1 MNMKKM
7 GIQRRILLLLLSA
20 GLVTFF
26 VLSAASF
33 ISLYQGRSD
42 ALETGGAMGKT
53 VEGFAEDFAVRQAK
67 KRISDVAEQKAENVE
82 HVVEGI
88 LADADNMAKTMTG
101 ILSDSADYS
110 PIMLM
115 TPTESQIPGNTAYIY
130 LRRGLSE
137 RIFSDPALMREI
149 GTASNI
155 GKCLEFTS
163 RRYTSD
169 TSCYIAS
176 DNGYLIWADG
186 LSKGQTMAEFP
197 EVYLKQEFD
206 AVKRP
211 WYIAAKKEGHP
222 IVTEVYISVEGDS
235 EITCAAPYYENGKFA
250 GVAGIS
256 TPLHALHE
264 IIQKKN
270 LGEESVNFA
279 LDDKGCVVM
288 SSKTEGT
295 LAVSQEKRDLRLSPE
310 LSLAVEAASMAAGK
324 SDIALVTVDGEEYY
338 LAYAPMPL
346 LGWSFGTLVKCDT
359 VTAPAEEI
367 GHIVAYEAKAFAA
380 SMERR
385 FFENAFRTAV
395 LLLIMLLVLVYV
407 SRRAARHFVGPILTL
422 SEGVKEIAKGNLD
435 KKLEVRTGDE
445 LEGLADSVN
454 EMTDDLKTYMEN
466 YAHATADKERI
477 ATELS
482 MAQSIQAGMLPNIFP
497 KFSENDHFDLF
508 AAMEPAREVG
518 GDFYDFYMLDEDHLA
533 LTIADVSGKGVPASL
548 FMVISKTILK
558 NVALSEGI
566 GADLGKLMERTNN
579 QLCENNE
586 EMMFVTMFFGVL
598 DLKTGEFSYVN
609 AGHNAPFIGRTS
621 DGHTEWSSLEN
632 KKKNYMVG
640 AVEDA
645 VYDERRLTLAPGDM
659 LFVYTDGVTE
669 AMDTDGNMYTEAR
682 LKETLER
689 EGRPEV
695 KSEALLAAVRAD
707 ITSHVNG
714 AEPSDDVTMLGI
726 RFLGP

>member
-88 LADADNMAKTMTG
+88 LADADNMVKTMTG

-176 DNGYLIWADG
+176 DNGYLIWVDG

-222 IVTEVYISVEGDS
+222 IVSEVYISVEGDS

-264 IIQKKN
+264 IIQKKS
-270 LGEESVNFA
+270 GRG
-279 LDDKGCVVM
+279 KC
-288 SSKTEGT
+288 
-295 LAVSQEKRDLRLSPE
+295 QLR
-310 LSLAVEAASMAAGK
+310 
-324 SDIALVTVDGEEYY
+324 T
-338 LAYAPMPL
+338 
-346 LGWSFGTLVKCDT
+346 
-359 VTAPAEEI
+359 
-367 GHIVAYEAKAFAA
+367 
-380 SMERR
+380 
-385 FFENAFRTAV
+385 
-395 LLLIMLLVLVYV
+395 
-407 SRRAARHFVGPILTL
+407 
-422 SEGVKEIAKGNLD
+422 
-435 KKLEVRTGDE
+435 
-445 LEGLADSVN
+445 
-454 EMTDDLKTYMEN
+454 
-466 YAHATADKERI
+466 
-477 ATELS
+477 
-482 MAQSIQAGMLPNIFP
+482 
-497 KFSENDHFDLF
+497 
-508 AAMEPAREVG
+508 
-518 GDFYDFYMLDEDHLA
+518 
-533 LTIADVSGKGVPASL
+533 
-548 FMVISKTILK
+548 
-558 NVALSEGI
+558 
-566 GADLGKLMERTNN
+566 
-579 QLCENNE
+579 
-586 EMMFVTMFFGVL
+586 
-598 DLKTGEFSYVN
+598 
-609 AGHNAPFIGRTS
+609 
-621 DGHTEWSSLEN
+621 
-632 KKKNYMVG
+632 
-640 AVEDA
+640 
-645 VYDERRLTLAPGDM
+645 
-659 LFVYTDGVTE
+659 
-669 AMDTDGNMYTEAR
+669 
-682 LKETLER
+682 
-689 EGRPEV
+689 
-695 KSEALLAAVRAD
+695 
-707 ITSHVNG
+707 
-714 AEPSDDVTMLGI
+714 
-726 RFLGP
+726 